1 MEKRRRWLLTSF
13 TLTATAGGIASLIP
27 FVASMRPSARAL
39 AAAAPVQIDLRK
51 VEAGTQV
58 TVAWRGMPVWVLHR
72 TKKMLENLSRP
83 DLLER
88 LNDPDSTLADQQP
101 PYARNLGRSLKP
113 EHFVAVGIC
122 THLGCVP
129 TFRPDV
135 APQDLGPEWRGGY
148 FCPCHGSRFDLAGR
162 VFKNVPAPRNLLV
175 PPYHY
180 LSDTTLVVGVD
191 PPRK

>member
-1 MEKRRRWLLTSF
+1 MERRRRWLLTSF
-13 TLTATAGGIASLIP
+13 TLTATAGGIGSLIP
-27 FVASMRPSARAL
+27 FVSSMRPSARAL
-39 AAAAPVQIDLRK
+39 AAAGPVQIDLRK

-83 DLLER
+83 DLIER

-135 APQDLGPEWRGGY
+135 APQDLGPKWRGGY

-191 PPRK
+191 LPRK